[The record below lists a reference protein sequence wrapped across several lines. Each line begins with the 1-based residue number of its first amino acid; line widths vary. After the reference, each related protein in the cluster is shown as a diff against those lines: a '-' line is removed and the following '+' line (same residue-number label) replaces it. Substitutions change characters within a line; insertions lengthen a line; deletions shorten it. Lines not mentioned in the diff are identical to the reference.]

1 MARRRRGPIAKDINR
16 LWYSYKGDQLSAD
29 EFCGGLKA
37 VVEWA
42 VERLGNLGFYNV
54 GSIIQRLSDESE
66 DQGIW
71 QLADSVDFRIGTY
84 WQSGSNTGLKD
95 RAV

>member
-16 LWYSYKGDQLSAD
+16 LWYSYKVDQISGN

-42 VERLGNLGFYNV
+42 VERLGNLGFYDV
-54 GSIIQRLSDESE
+54 GSIIQRLSDESK

-71 QLADSVDFRIGTY
+71 QLADSVDLRIRTY
-84 WQSGSNTGLKD
+84 WQSGSNEGFKY